1 MLVGYT
7 RSIMIIKWRA
17 AIKKKVGKGR
27 GGCNMGGKKIS
38 GRGEVGHGKEH
49 KMMEMGR
56 YEERDKGRG
65 TTRWLMGS

>member
-17 AIKKKVGKGR
+17 AIKEKVGKGR
-27 GGCNMGGKKIS
+27 GGYNMGGKIFC

-49 KMMEMGR
+49 KMVEMGR
-56 YEERDKGRG
+56 YEER
-65 TTRWLMGS
+65 